1 MHIYLRIGYILF
13 IHHLVKPV
21 TKLQIFPFLFLS
33 ADCRRTC
40 SLSSVRC
47 KGTVDSTNIVRVLRS
62 LLNVFLVS
70 FGRIGLREFVCG
82 VSLFICVLRGDRHV
96 VGKSTEHQP
105 LVLHFN
111 RRLRSQFPVW
121 LQHRRS
127 QPTETGLKRNSIF
140 LMYLCLFCY
149 FVTHSAL

>member
-1 MHIYLRIGYILF
+1 MTSFYLRRR
-13 IHHLVKPV
+13 
-21 TKLQIFPFLFLS
+21 LS
-33 ADCRRTC
+33 ASEMTSTQLCRVHTGGE
-40 SLSSVRC
+40 LKRC
-47 KGTVDSTNIVRVLRS
+47 
-62 LLNVFLVS
+62 
-70 FGRIGLREFVCG
+70 
-82 VSLFICVLRGDRHV
+82 DRHV

-127 QPTETGLKRNSIF
+127 QPTEAGLKRNSIF
-140 LMYLCLFCY
+140 LVYFCY